1 MITSAMSI
9 NNACLVW
16 CRRQLCWLS
25 FYVTC
30 SFILFGNY
38 FFLFCWNWHLSC
50 FARFVAYYWGTQV
63 LWEGTRWHGLTRLYW
78 STCLWTEVH
87 WCCYWWYGCPVVI
100 CVDKTAIIAS
110 MLLLVITLIFP
121 SLLMTCNMLLCIE
134 GHQVIDWTEYSTIS
148 VWFVLHATNLL
159 QWVSFFLRKSQ
170 KDLCIIA
177 LRRKVTTLGFR
188 RDCPINRIAEIS
200 GKLLFILT
208 SESFLS
214 YHYIKWLLLVKRG

>member
-1 MITSAMSI
+1 MTRTHEIILI
-9 NNACLVW
+9 NLPLNRSPLMLLLMVW
-16 CRRQLCWLS
+16 L
-25 FYVTC
+25 
-30 SFILFGNY
+30 
-38 FFLFCWNWHLSC
+38 
-50 FARFVAYYWGTQV
+50 
-63 LWEGTRWHGLTRLYW
+63 
-78 STCLWTEVH
+78 
-87 WCCYWWYGCPVVI
+87 PVVI
-100 CVDKTAIIAS
+100 CVDKTAIVAS
-110 MLLLVITLIFP
+110 MLVLVIIVIFP

-214 YHYIKWLLLVKRG
+214 YHYIKWLLLVKKGSIMLVYCLY